1 MSKSVSK
8 HRKKLN
14 EQQLVVLELLYRFR
28 FGSNELF
35 AQYFGKKDNSLAYK
49 RLSVLIE
56 QGLVGKRF
64 EGSYRIQ
71 GRPAAYYLTP
81 EGARRLQE
89 ARDDLRI
96 NIKTIYKDAGVS
108 EQFVS
113 YRMEL
118 FAIHNQLKAQYGDAL
133 SFFTASD
140 LNNDDFDYFPRPLP
154 DAYIQLKTEDGEKQF
169 FLDVFHDDQPYF
181 VAVRKILQYIKY
193 DEEADWVVTETDL
206 PVILAVCES
215 SGPAKRVRK
224 RMIKALKDAWSDN
237 EVVFALA
244 AKGDL
249 LGDNRSVWELADE
262 PDEKLSLLDIS

>member
-1 MSKSVSK
+1 MDKSASK

-14 EQQLVVLELLYRFR
+14 EQQLAVLELLYRFR

-35 AQYFGKKDNSLAYK
+35 AEYFGKKDRSLVYK
-49 RLSVLIE
+49 RLSVLIS

-64 EGSYRIQ
+64 DGSYRLQ
-71 GRPAAYYLTP
+71 GKPAAYYLTP

-89 ARDDLRI
+89 ARESLHI
-96 NIKTIYKDAGVS
+96 NVKAIYKDAGVS
-108 EQFVS
+108 DQFVQ

-118 FAIHNQLKAQYGDAL
+118 FAIHNRLKAQYGDAL

-140 LNNDDFDYFPRPLP
+140 LNNDDSDYFPHPLP
-154 DAYIQLKTEDGEKQF
+154 DAYIVLETEDGEKQF

-193 DEEADWVVTETDL
+193 DEEADWTVTETDL
-206 PVILAVCES
+206 PTVLAICES
-215 SGPAKRVRK
+215 TSLAKRVRK
-224 RMIKALKDAWSDN
+224 RMVKALNDAWDDD
-237 EVVFALA
+237 VVFALA
-244 AKGDL
+244 VKDEL
-249 LGDNRSVWELADE
+249 LNGNAAAWYMTDE